1 MAMAETSSASFFSS
15 REVERDRIDDARLV
29 GLLAR
34 WEAARAGRPWPRRRD
49 ILPESMPALLGY
61 VCLYDVEPE
70 PVRFRFRVMG
80 THVAN
85 SYRRDMTGRYLDEI
99 EPAEYAAMLTSDLT
113 EAVLG
118 GRPTIRRVSFSSAR
132 GRRSYT
138 RLALPLTREGDRPDA
153 LLTASA
159 FAREGLGPVE
169 SLANVPEL

>member
-1 MAMAETSSASFFSS
+1 
-15 REVERDRIDDARLV
+15 VGRDQIDDGRMV

-49 ILPESMPALLGY
+49 LLPESMPTLLGY

-80 THVAN
+80 THVAT
-85 SYRRDMTGRYLDEI
+85 SYRRDMTGRYVDEI
-99 EPAEYAAMLTSDLT
+99 EPAEYAAMLAYDLA
-113 EAVLG
+113 EAVAG
-118 GRPTIRRVSFSSAR
+118 ARPTVRRVTFSSAR

-138 RLALPLTREGDRPDA
+138 RLALPLSREGDRLDA

-159 FAREGLGPVE
+159 FAREGLGPME